1 MDKYKRL
8 LSNTVLFA
16 ISSFSSKVLVFVL
29 MPFFTRVLD
38 LGEFG
43 DANLITKYAQLLIP
57 LVSVG
62 IANAVIRFGLD
73 KSYDKAA
80 VFTSGLTAIG
90 IGTVLL
96 FALWPVLYPLL
107 DLQNHTWLLYAYV
120 LMSVLRNLCSQFV
133 RSKQYTRLY
142 AVDGLLDT
150 VLYLF
155 FVVLFM
161 GVFHWGITGYVLATA
176 AADAGSA
183 VFLFLMADLGRYV
196 KFSRFDPKVFK
207 KMVRYAVPL
216 IPASMFWWITNTSD
230 HVFVTYM
237 LGDEMNGLYETAY
250 RIPNIIN
257 LFATLFTEAWQLS
270 AVTDG
275 DRRSP
280 GRARFFSKVFLS
292 YQALLY
298 ICGAGLIYLAKVEV
312 ICLTASVDSPYYPA
326 WQYVPILVIATI
338 FSCFVSFLGS
348 VYMVEMRSGQ
358 NLFTM
363 MAGAI
368 LNLILNWFLIPSYG
382 PNGAA
387 FATFVSY
394 LLVFLLRAVNTH
406 QYIPIRLHLGR
417 MTVSV
422 GLLGLEAWLMM
433 QEVKYWVVWCALVG
447 GIVVLLNAVPL
458 LQSVFRIIKRRKGG
472 R

>member
-1 MDKYKRL
+1 MWYTIQTVFCAHWLRWQGGFGLDKYKRL

-155 FVVLFM
+155 FVVLF
-161 GVFHWGITGYVLATA
+161 F
-176 AADAGSA
+176 
-183 VFLFLMADLGRYV
+183 
-196 KFSRFDPKVFK
+196 
-207 KMVRYAVPL
+207 
-216 IPASMFWWITNTSD
+216 
-230 HVFVTYM
+230 
-237 LGDEMNGLYETAY
+237 
-250 RIPNIIN
+250 
-257 LFATLFTEAWQLS
+257 
-270 AVTDG
+270 
-275 DRRSP
+275 
-280 GRARFFSKVFLS
+280 
-292 YQALLY
+292 
-298 ICGAGLIYLAKVEV
+298 
-312 ICLTASVDSPYYPA
+312 
-326 WQYVPILVIATI
+326 
-338 FSCFVSFLGS
+338 
-348 VYMVEMRSGQ
+348 
-358 NLFTM
+358 
-363 MAGAI
+363 
-368 LNLILNWFLIPSYG
+368 
-382 PNGAA
+382 
-387 FATFVSY
+387 
-394 LLVFLLRAVNTH
+394 
-406 QYIPIRLHLGR
+406 
-417 MTVSV
+417 
-422 GLLGLEAWLMM
+422 
-433 QEVKYWVVWCALVG
+433 
-447 GIVVLLNAVPL
+447 
-458 LQSVFRIIKRRKGG
+458 
-472 R
+472 